1 MTDSG
6 KMREKA
12 PKAKAAPAADFGAC
26 AQEWQEEFSLPG
38 YGDGNLSFTGRL
50 FSEGSFF
57 DEENGSLTRLRLF
70 ALDENRLVY
79 SVVSGAGEDK
89 DRRVYQLK
97 VDKEFCQIDN
107 GRQHITLPVD
117 MLFTA
122 VFGICGLAP
131 GQENEIRAALEESL
145 SAVSA

>member
-6 KMREKA
+6 KTREKA
-12 PKAKAAPAADFGAC
+12 RQAKAAPKADFGAC
-26 AQEWQEEFSLPG
+26 AQDWQEEFSLPG

-70 ALDENRLVY
+70 ALDENRLIY

-107 GRQHITLPVD
+107 GRQRLTLPVD
-117 MLFTA
+117 MLFMA

-145 SAVSA
+145 GAVSA

>member
-1 MTDSG
+1 MASLESQEMFTLSG
-6 KMREKA
+6 YKGSEFT
-12 PKAKAAPAADFGAC
+12 FG
-26 AQEWQEEFSLPG
+26 
-38 YGDGNLSFTGRL
+38 GRL

-79 SVVSGAGEDK
+79 SVVSGAGADK
-89 DRRVYQLK
+89 DRRVYLLRADQ
-97 VDKEFCQIDN
+97 DFCQIDN
-107 GRQHITLPVD
+107 GRQRVTLPLD

-131 GQENEIRAALEESL
+131 EQESEIRAALEESL
-145 SAVSA
+145 SAVGA